1 MPLVRLFVQVGV
13 ILLVIRLIGM
23 LFARIDQPKVVGE
36 MVAGILLGPS
46 VLGWLAPGISAAVF
60 PPDSIGNLNVLSQ
73 MGLVLFMF
81 LVGLMLHPRELR
93 DSGHTAVLVSHVSI
107 VFPFTIAAALA
118 LLLYPRLSDAHV
130 PFTGFA
136 LFMGA
141 SMSITAFPVLARILT
156 ERDMVGTRL
165 GAMAIAC
172 AAIDDVT
179 GWCILAYIVVLVRAP
194 RSATPLWVTAG
205 GSVAFFLVMIFG
217 VRRLLKRFETYYDKH
232 GKLSE
237 NAIALIVLL
246 VIASALT
253 TEALGVHLLFGAFL
267 AGVVMPK
274 NEALVEHIRQRFES
288 LTLVLLLPLF
298 FAYTGLRTRL
308 GLLHGAEMWA
318 ECAIIMIIAVAG
330 KLGGS
335 MAAARFAGMSLRDA
349 AALGALMNTRGL
361 MELVVLNIGLDIGVI
376 SPALFSMMVLMAVA
390 TTFMT
395 SPLLSWLCPDLVKV
409 RKTAPEFGV
418 RCEI

>member
-13 ILLVIRLIGM
+13 ILLVVRLIGL
-23 LFARIDQPKVVGE
+23 LFARINQPKVVGE
-36 MVAGILLGPS
+36 MAAGILLGPS
-46 VLGWLAPGISAAVF
+46 VLGWLAPAISAAVF

-93 DSGHTAVLVSHVSI
+93 ESGHTAVLVSHVSI
-107 VFPFTIAAALA
+107 VFPFTLAAALA
-118 LLLYPRLSDAHV
+118 LLLYPRLSDSRV
-130 PFTGFA
+130 QFTGFA

-165 GAMAIAC
+165 GTLAIAC

-179 GWCILAYIVVLVRAP
+179 GWCILAYIVVLVRAA
-194 RSATPLWVTAG
+194 RSATPLWVTVA
-205 GSVAFFLVMIFG
+205 GSVAFFLLMIFG
-217 VRRLLKRFETYYDKH
+217 VRRLLKRFETYYADH

-237 NAIALIVLL
+237 NAIAIIILL

-274 NEALVEHIRQRFES
+274 NEVLVDHIRQKFES
-288 LTLVLLLPLF
+288 VTLVLLLPLF

-318 ECAIIMIIAVAG
+318 ECAIIVIVAVAG

-335 MAAARFAGMSLRDA
+335 MAAARLAGMPLRDA
-349 AALGALMNTRGL
+349 AALGVLMNTRGL

-376 SPALFSMMVLMAVA
+376 SPALFSMMVLMALA

-395 SPLLSWLCPDLVKV
+395 SPLLSWLCPDVVKV
-409 RKTAPEFGV
+409 HETAPEFGV